1 MKNKHPFLRF
11 LLFAAEILLL
21 WLLQATPGLM
31 PALFGTKPFL
41 LLAGALAI
49 ASCEEA
55 APSVIFGAVCGVL
68 ADLSA
73 GGTVG
78 FFAVAFTLVCF
89 AQASLLGTYLNHNL
103 PTAAVVSLGSSA
115 AVLSLYFLLFR
126 AFAGAPDSAAL
137 YFFGYL
143 PRVLYTAM
151 TFVPLYGLN
160 RLITKRL

>member
-1 MKNKHPFLRF
+1 MLGQKYGNGKWIGLTLSVCRGCLSYFHFAPFLF
-11 LLFAAEILLL
+11 IMML
-21 WLLQATPGLM
+21 
-31 PALFGTKPFL
+31 
-41 LLAGALAI
+41 
-49 ASCEEA
+49 
-55 APSVIFGAVCGVL
+55 AVCGVL

-89 AQASLLGTYLNHNL
+89 AQASLLGTYLNRNL

>member
-55 APSVIFGAVCGVL
+55 AA
-68 ADLSA
+68 
-73 GGTVG
+73 
-78 FFAVAFTLVCF
+78 
-89 AQASLLGTYLNHNL
+89 LL
-103 PTAAVVSLGSSA
+103 
-115 AVLSLYFLLFR
+115 R
-126 AFAGAPDSAAL
+126 A
-137 YFFGYL
+137 
-143 PRVLYTAM
+143 RVTM
-151 TFVPLYGLN
+151 FENGEE
-160 RLITKRL
+160 

>member
-1 MKNKHPFLRF
+1 MNPSERRSAC
-11 LLFAAEILLL
+11 AALS
-21 WLLQATPGLM
+21 PGR
-31 PALFGTKPFL
+31 
-41 LLAGALAI
+41 
-49 ASCEEA
+49 SRRR
-55 APSVIFGAVCGVL
+55 SR
-68 ADLSA
+68 SR
-73 GGTVG
+73 
-78 FFAVAFTLVCF
+78 
-89 AQASLLGTYLNHNL
+89 S
-103 PTAAVVSLGSSA
+103 TAAVVSLGSSA